1 MAFCTKLTELLQIKH
16 PILLAPMGF
25 ISGGALAS
33 AVTEAG
39 GLGLIGLGYGNQEW
53 LDREYLAAGNSRT
66 GCGFITWSLDRQ
78 PHLLDRAL
86 AHRPAAVMLSFGDP
100 KPYAAPIKEAGAAL
114 ICQVQTLS
122 EAEKAVEIGADIV
135 VAQGTEAGGHGSI
148 RSTLPLVPAVADIV
162 EQKNKDVVV
171 VAAGGIADGRGLAAA
186 LTLGAHGVLL
196 GTRFLAADE
205 ALVSSKVRAKVVAG
219 SGDHTIRTRVFDIA
233 RRLDWPRH
241 YTGRVLQNAFSSQ
254 WHGRE
259 SALEKNIDAE
269 AARYAKA
276 TEADDIDTRVIFA
289 GEAIDLIHKASPARE
304 IVEEIM
310 CDAEMALDRV
320 THMQFSP

>member
-1 MAFCTKLTELLQIKH
+1 MAFRTKLTERLQIKH

-25 ISGGALAS
+25 VSGGALAR

-39 GLGLIGLGYGNQEW
+39 GLGLIGLGYGDQEW

-78 PHLLDRAL
+78 PHLLNRAL
-86 AHRPAAVMLSFGDP
+86 EHRPAAVMLSFGDP
-100 KPYAAPIKEAGAAL
+100 RPYAAPVKEAGAAL

-148 RSTLPLVPAVADIV
+148 RSTLPLVPAVSDIV
-162 EQKNKDVVV
+162 AQKNKDVVV

-205 ALVSSKVRAKVVAG
+205 ALTSSKLKAKVVAA
-219 SGDHTIRTRVFDIA
+219 S
-233 RRLDWPRH
+233 
-241 YTGRVLQNAFSSQ
+241 GRVLQNEFSSQ

-259 SALEKNIDAE
+259 GALEGNLE
-269 AARYAKA
+269 VEVTRYTKA
-276 TEADDIDTRVIFA
+276 TEADDLDTRVIFA
-289 GEAIDLIHKASPARE
+289 GEAIDLIHKTSPARE
-304 IVEEIM
+304 IVEEIIR
-310 CDAEMALDRV
+310 DAEAALDRV
-320 THMQFSP
+320 IHMRASG

>member
-1 MAFCTKLTELLQIKH
+1 MAFRTKLTERLQIKH

-25 ISGGALAS
+25 VSGGALAR

-39 GLGLIGLGYGNQEW
+39 GLGLIGLGYGDQEW

-78 PHLLDRAL
+78 PHLLNRAL
-86 AHRPAAVMLSFGDP
+86 EHRPAAVMLSFGDP
-100 KPYAAPIKEAGAAL
+100 RPYAAPVKEAGAAL

-148 RSTLPLVPAVADIV
+148 RSTLPLVPAVSDIV
-162 EQKNKDVVV
+162 AQKNKDVVV

-205 ALVSSKVRAKVVAG
+205 ALTSSKLKAKVVAA
-219 SGDHTIRTRVFDIA
+219 SGDHTVRTRVFDII
-233 RRLDWPRH
+233 RRLDWPQP
-241 YTGRVLQNAFSSQ
+241 YTGRVLQNEFSSQ

-259 SALEKNIDAE
+259 GALEGNLE
-269 AARYAKA
+269 VEVTRYTKA
-276 TEADDIDTRVIFA
+276 TEADDLDTRVIFA
-289 GEAIDLIHKASPARE
+289 GEAIDLIHKTSPARE
-304 IVEEIM
+304 IVEEIIR
-310 CDAEMALDRV
+310 DAEAALDRV
-320 THMQFSP
+320 IHMRASG